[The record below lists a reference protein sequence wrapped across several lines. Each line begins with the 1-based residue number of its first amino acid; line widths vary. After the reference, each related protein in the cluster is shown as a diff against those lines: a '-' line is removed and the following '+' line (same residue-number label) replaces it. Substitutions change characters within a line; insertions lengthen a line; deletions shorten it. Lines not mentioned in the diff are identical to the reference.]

1 MDPKPNILVL
11 SFMDG
16 PYVFGL
22 PRLKTRHEVAALDT
36 RTNPVQQAQHKL
48 PLEAPFME
56 QM

>member
-1 MDPKPNILVL
+1 
-11 SFMDG
+11 MDG